1 MEMKETFASRLR
13 SLRIMKGYSF
23 RELSEAMG
31 GVVSAQTL
39 ANYES
44 KVSFPDSDVMSIL
57 LKTLNVSYDDVFKPI
72 RIQPKDVEFSFRKK
86 QSLGKKSDESLR
98 RIAIDKAEKYL
109 DIEDTLNMKA
119 KQLPDISTI
128 IVEDFASAEKVALL
142 FREMMNLGQD
152 PIPNVYIL
160 LDKMGIRVFQMSFD
174 TRFDAL
180 SFSCEGK
187 HFVMINTNLGIN
199 ERIRF
204 TLLHEVGHILM
215 NIPDS
220 INDKVVEKLCH
231 RFASNALLP
240 PVVLKE
246 RLGQKRIGIA
256 PQELAYIQ
264 SEYGISIPAIMVSA
278 KDQGIITEGNLTSF
292 YKKINAFA
300 NFKDYVN
307 KSRFCQEEAES
318 GFESLVYRALLS
330 EIISASK
337 AAYLLDDPVD
347 NVVNHINMM

>member
-1 MEMKETFASRLR
+1 MKETFASRLR

-31 GVVSAQTL
+31 SLVSAQTL

-57 LKTLNVSYDDVFKPI
+57 LRTLGVSYDDIFKPV
-72 RIQPKDVEFSFRKK
+72 RIKPEDVEFSFRKK
-86 QSLGKKSDESLR
+86 QGLGKKSDESLR
-98 RIAIDKAEKYL
+98 RIAVDKAEKYL
-109 DIEDTLNMKA
+109 EIEDILNVSLR
-119 KQLPDISTI
+119 QHPDISSV
-128 IVEDFASAEKVALL
+128 IVEDFASAENAAQL
-142 FREMMNLGQD
+142 FRDLMNLGQD

-160 LDKMGIRVFQMSFD
+160 LDKIGIKVFPMNFD
-174 TRFDAL
+174 SKFDAL
-180 SFSCEGK
+180 SFSYDGG
-187 HFVMINTNLGIN
+187 HFIMVNTSLETN

-220 INDKVVEKLCH
+220 VNEKVVEKLCH
-231 RFASNALLP
+231 RFASNTLLP
-240 PVVLKE
+240 PAVLKE

-264 SEYGISIPAIMVSA
+264 SEYGISIAAIMQSA
-278 KDQGIITEGNLTSF
+278 KDQGIISEGNLTSY
-292 YKKINAFA
+292 YKKVNVLP
-300 NFKDYVN
+300 NFKEFVN

-318 GFESLVYRALLS
+318 GFESLVYRALSS

-337 AAYLLDDPVD
+337 AAYLLGDSVE
-347 NVVNHINMM
+347 NVVNHINML